1 MADDRRTPD
10 SPATKGRSAPGS
22 RLLWWRRQKRPVQI
36 AMIAVL
42 ALAIG
47 AIGWTVV
54 RGRGG
59 GDAQQAGPPPATVA
73 AAMATRE
80 SWPVEIT
87 AIGTLRGENGLE
99 VTPEIAGRVEQ
110 IVFEAGDQVEQGA
123 LLIVLDTSSEE
134 ASLSGLEAQLAQARV
149 DAERAQ
155 RLFAQDA
162 TPEADYEAA
171 QTLARDLAA
180 QVEEQRTLIAKKK
193 IPAPFAGKLGI
204 RQISV
209 GDLIGPGDPIVTL
222 QSVSPILLD
231 APLPEEAFGRVAP
244 GQSVSVSVGAYP
256 DETFT
261 GEIVAIEPQV
271 DAASR
276 SFTIQAQIPNDDGR
290 LQPGMFADV
299 TVDLGGEREVVAI
312 PETAVTFNA
321 YGKSVFFVRDPEEVQ
336 QANQQEDQQ
345 SEAASA
351 QQQPQ
356 EQQPQQQQQPQQ
368 PAPDG
373 APAAG
378 QPPQPPPPKVAQR
391 GFVET
396 GARRGLMIEVTEGVE
411 AGEQVVTAGQIKI
424 DDGFPIVVSE
434 EDELAGVDP
443 QPQTP

>member
-1 MADDRRTPD
+1 M
-10 SPATKGRSAPGS
+10 
-22 RLLWWRRQKRPVQI
+22 
-36 AMIAVL
+36 
-42 ALAIG
+42 
-47 AIGWTVV
+47 VV
-54 RGRGG
+54 RGLGGPGG
-59 GDAQQAGPPPATVA
+59 GEAQQAGPPPATVA

-110 IVFEAGDQVEQGA
+110 IVFDAGDQVEQGA
-123 LLIVLDTSSEE
+123 LLVMLDTSSEE

-180 QVEEQRTLIAKKK
+180 QVEAQRTLIAKKNV
-193 IPAPFAGKLGI
+193 PAPFAGKLGI

-209 GDLIGPGDPIVTL
+209 GDLIAPGDPIVTL
-222 QSVSPILLD
+222 QSVSPILVD
-231 APLPEEAFGRVAP
+231 APLPEEAFGRVEP

-256 DETFT
+256 DEMFA

-271 DAASR
+271 EEASR
-276 SFTIQAQIPNDDGR
+276 SFTIQAQIPNEDGR

-299 TVDLGGEREVVAI
+299 TVDLGGQREVVAI

-336 QANQQEDQQ
+336 QANQQEGSQQ
-345 SEAASA
+345 SEAAGGQQQS
-351 QQQPQ
+351 QQPQ
-356 EQQPQQQQQPQQ
+356 PEQ
-368 PAPDG
+368 PAPG
-373 APAAG
+373 ADPAAG
-378 QPPQPPPPKVAQR
+378 QPPQPPPKVAQR

-434 EDELAGVDP
+434 DDELAGVDP